1 MPDRSNIVPN
11 QSRKVPGAEYLDKA
25 WAADRRSGTL
35 NGEVGRM
42 EAQLVGME
50 ECED

>member
-1 MPDRSNIVPN
+1 MTDRSNKVPD
-11 QSRKVPGAEYLDKA
+11 QSRKVAIAEYLENP